1 MVRLFL
7 SVSLVSLGA
16 FAFLDATALQRP
28 PEQRV
33 QFNHKLHLEH
43 LKDGSHVQLMIA
55 VHHELLMKALEDEE
69 IVADIIESVKEGNCT
84 LCHGDFD
91 ENVGVDVEE
100 TARLH
105 AMARLHACEACHRVM
120 LEHDWEG
127 RLDQQPCA
135 GCHNGAVRSERASI
149 PNIDVCIACHPRPT
163 EGHAS
168 ETTPS
173 VAEAELLEFIERE
186 ETIDWVQVH
195 DYVPSEII
203 FSHERHVEFGRVRC
217 QECHGEVE
225 KAEKPLSL
233 KVELSMEDCMDCHEK
248 DHKEHERLGEV
259 SWADNDCLACH
270 R

>member
-1 MVRLFL
+1 MVRLVL
-7 SVSLVSLGA
+7 SIFLVSLGA
-16 FAFLDATALQRP
+16 FAFLAATALQPSP
-28 PEQRV
+28 PQPV

-43 LKDGSHVQLMIA
+43 LRDGSHTELMIA
-55 VHHELLMKALEDEE
+55 VHHELLMKELEDEE
-69 IVADIIESVKEGNCT
+69 IVAEIIESVKQGNCS

-91 ENVGVDVEE
+91 ENVGD
-100 TARLH
+100 
-105 AMARLHACEACHRVM
+105 MARLHACEACHRVM

-135 GCHNGAVRSERASI
+135 GCHNGVVRFEEASI

-163 EGHAS
+163 VADAS
-168 ETTPS
+168 EVVPS
-173 VAEAELLEFIERE
+173 DAEAELLGFIERE
-186 ETIDWVQVH
+186 ETIPWVHVH

-225 KAEKPLSL
+225 NAEKPLAL
-233 KVELSMEDCMDCHEK
+233 EVELDMEGCMDCHEK
-248 DHKEHERLGEV
+248 DHEERERLGEV

-270 R
+270 K